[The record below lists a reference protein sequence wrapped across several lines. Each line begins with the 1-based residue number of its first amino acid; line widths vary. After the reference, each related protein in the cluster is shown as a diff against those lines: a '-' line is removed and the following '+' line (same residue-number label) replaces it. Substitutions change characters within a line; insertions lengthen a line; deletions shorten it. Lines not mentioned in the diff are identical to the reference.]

1 MITFRRRVP
10 VPLLALLLAL
20 LLAGCG
26 GGIVAVAPTAAPA
39 GYSLETDQLAAAA
52 PSAPPMETPTMMPEA
67 TAAPAA
73 EAPTAALTAEGGQ
86 GSSAPPVAPNDPS
99 RKIIKDAT
107 LTLEVANV
115 DLALSRIS
123 GAAAQVGGYV
133 LETRT
138 DQIGPDQ
145 KQALLKLAVPVN
157 QFEAMLQRI
166 REAGSRVL
174 SEAASG
180 TDATQEYVDTHSQL
194 ANLEATQARIR
205 QFLDQATTVEEAL
218 QVNAQLTEIEGQVSQ
233 LKGRLQF
240 LTQRAAYSTIA
251 VQIQQPPPPTP
262 TITST
267 PTPSPTPTPEPLWN
281 PGKTAA
287 QASSTLAMIVQALA
301 TIVIWLTIVVLP
313 LALPVVVIAL
323 VARWL
328 RRRVAPLPP
337 QRGPGGEQ
345 S

>member
-1 MITFRRRVP
+1 MNTIRIRAP
-10 VPLLALLLAL
+10 IPLLGLLLVV
-20 LLAGCG
+20 LAACG
-26 GGIVAVAPTAAPA
+26 GGPAASPTAAPA
-39 GYSLETDQLAAAA
+39 GYSLEAGQIAAA
-52 PSAPPMETPTMMPEA
+52 PSAPPLSTPSPIPEATMPPAAEAA

-73 EAPTAALTAEGGQ
+73 GGP
-86 GSSAPPVAPNDPS
+86 GASAPPVAPNDPS

-138 DQIGPDQ
+138 DQVGPDQ
-145 KQALLKLAVPVN
+145 KQALLKLAVPVD

-180 TDATQEYVDTHSQL
+180 TDASQEYVDTQSQL

-205 QFLDQATTVEEAL
+205 QFLEQAKTVEEAL
-218 QVNAQLTEIEGQVSQ
+218 QVNAQLTGIEGQIGQ

-240 LTQRAAYSTIA
+240 LSQRAAYSTIA

-262 TITST
+262 TITPT
-267 PTPSPTPTPEPLWN
+267 ATPSPTPTLEPLWN
-281 PGKTAA
+281 PGRTAT
-287 QASSTLAMIVQALA
+287 QASSTLATIVQALA
-301 TIVIWLTIVVLP
+301 TIALWLAIVVLP
-313 LALPVVVIAL
+313 LALPVVVIVLA
-323 VARWL
+323 ARWL
-328 RRRVAPLPP
+328 RRRAAPLPP
-337 QRGPGGEQ
+337 QPGPGGE
-345 S
+345 

>member
-1 MITFRRRVP
+1 MNPIRLRAP
-10 VPLLALLLAL
+10 IPLLVLLLGL

-26 GGIVAVAPTAAPA
+26 GTPAASPTAAPA
-39 GYSLETDQLAAAA
+39 GYALEADQLAAA
-52 PSAPPMETPTMMPEA
+52 PSAPPMPTPSLMPQA

-73 EAPTAALTAEGGQ
+73 EAPTAALAAAAGQ
-86 GSSAPPVAPNDPS
+86 GASAPPVAPNDPS

-138 DQIGPDQ
+138 DQVGPDQ
-145 KQALLKLAVPVN
+145 RQALLKLAVPVE

-166 REAGSRVL
+166 REAGNRVL

-180 TDATQEYVDTHSQL
+180 TDASQEFVDTQSQL

-205 QFLDQATTVEEAL
+205 QFLEQAKTVEEAL
-218 QVNAQLTEIEGQVSQ
+218 QVNAQLTGIEGQIGQ

-240 LTQRAAYSTIA
+240 LSQRAAYSTIA

-262 TITST
+262 TITPTAT
-267 PTPSPTPTPEPLWN
+267 PEPTPTPEPLWN
-281 PGKTAA
+281 PGRTAA
-287 QASSTLAMIVQALA
+287 QASATLTTIVQALA
-301 TIVIWLTIVVLP
+301 TSAPWLANWVLP
-313 LALPVVVIAL
+313 LPRPVGLIVL
-323 VARWL
+323 RARW
-328 RRRVAPLPP
+328 RRRRASLCTS
-337 QRGPGGEQ
+337 R
-345 S
+345 

>member
-1 MITFRRRVP
+1 MNTDRLGVP
-10 VPLLALLLAL
+10 VLVLGLLLT

-26 GGIVAVAPTAAPA
+26 GGTPAASPTAAPA
-39 GYSLETDQLAAAA
+39 GYAVEADQLAAAA
-52 PSAPPMETPTMMPEA
+52 SAPPAATPTLAPEA

-73 EAPTAALTAEGGQ
+73 AGQQAA
-86 GSSAPPVAPNDPS
+86 SAPPVAPNDPS

-107 LTLEVANV
+107 LTLEVVNV

-138 DQIGPDQ
+138 DQIGPGQ
-145 KQALLKLAVPVN
+145 KQALLKLAVPVDT
-157 QFEAMLQRI
+157 FEATLQRI

-180 TDATQEYVDTHSQL
+180 TDASQEYVDIQSQL

-205 QFLDQATTVEEAL
+205 QFLEQAKTVEEAL
-218 QVNAQLTEIEGQVSQ
+218 QVNAQLTGIEGQIGQ

-240 LTQRAAYSTIA
+240 LSQRAAYSTIA

-262 TITST
+262 TLT
-267 PTPSPTPTPEPLWN
+267 PTATPTATPSPEPLWN
-281 PGKTAA
+281 PSRTAA
-287 QASSTLAMIVQALA
+287 QASSTLATIVQALA
-301 TIVIWLTIVVLP
+301 TIALWLAIVVLP
-313 LALPVVVIAL
+313 LALPVVLIVL
-323 VARWL
+323 VARRL
-328 RRRVAPLPP
+328 RRRGAPAQPAP
-337 QRGPGGEQ
+337 NDIVTPVDTGERQ